1 MIFFS
6 CLTYMARRN
15 SDKRRSRRSRNRS
28 SRRSRNRS
36 SRRLRNRRNGGS
48 FRKKMSDLY
57 TRVKTF
63 RFFKKSPKK
72 FSRVLSR
79 DEREAERQQELRK
92 NVTLKVPT
100 LLDDAKANKHIRDYQ
115 KIEAAHRKAE
125 EELHQEREKHLD
137 EAAIVNNQSP
147 REILKHPNIQFE
159 IAMTRRELDRKAQ
172 AVNLPK
178 RRVKKRKWFW
188 Q

>member
-1 MIFFS
+1 
-6 CLTYMARRN
+6 MARRN
-15 SDKRRSRRSRNRS
+15 SDKRRSRRSRI
-28 SRRSRNRS
+28 RS

-63 RFFKKSPKK
+63 KLFKKSPKK
-72 FSRVLSR
+72 SRALSR

-92 NVTLKVPT
+92 NGPLKAVPT

-115 KIEAAHRKAE
+115 KFEAAHRKAE

-147 REILKHPNIQFE
+147 TQILKHPNIQFE
-159 IAMTRRELDRKAQ
+159 LERKAQ
-172 AVNLPK
+172 AVDFAK

-188 Q
+188 PFSRK